1 MSKFGAPR
9 PDHLPISAEVWDMA
23 QRYEPTGPTVFVAM
37 YEALQKLE
45 AEVVALRDARTGHG

>member
-1 MSKFGAPR
+1 
-9 PDHLPISAEVWDMA
+9 MA